1 MKHAPE
7 KILIVSIPDRKFD
20 SASDGFGVAERDGM
34 GVTEREITPDSLLS
48 FDSGTTIRRQSASDG
63 AIPGAVK

>member
-1 MKHAPE
+1 MVSMPE
-7 KILIVSIPDRKFD
+7 RKFD
-20 SASDGFGVAERDGM
+20 SDPSGGF
-34 GVTEREITPDSLLS
+34 GVTEREGIGVTEREMTPDSLLS